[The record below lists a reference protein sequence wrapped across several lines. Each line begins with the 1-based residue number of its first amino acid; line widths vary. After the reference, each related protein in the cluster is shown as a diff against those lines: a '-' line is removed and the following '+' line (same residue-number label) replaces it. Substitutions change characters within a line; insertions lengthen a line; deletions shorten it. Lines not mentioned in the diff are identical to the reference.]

1 MSTPSSPVSGEYSPQ
16 VTQLINLASGGD
28 SRAAEELLPL
38 VYDELRRL
46 ARARMAGE
54 AAGGAGQTLQPTAL
68 VHEAYMRLL
77 GPQGEQ
83 LRWDGRGHFFG
94 AAARAMR
101 RILVDRARS
110 RNRLKRGAGAGRVPL
125 DENAVAAAV
134 GGGDEGAADDLL
146 ALEAALEKLEGLDRR
161 KAEVVMLRYYAG
173 LSIEETAAALDV
185 SPATVK
191 NDWAFARA
199 WLNREMTRED

>member
-1 MSTPSSPVSGEYSPQ
+1 MSEHKTFTAHE

-38 VYDELRRL
+38 VYQELRRL
-46 ARARMAGE
+46 ARARMAAE
-54 AAGGAGQTLQPTAL
+54 SGAGAGHTLQPTAL

-77 GPQGEQ
+77 GPNGET
-83 LRWDGRGHFFG
+83 LRWDGRAHFFG

-101 RILVDRARS
+101 RILVERARS
-110 RNRLKRGAGAGRVPL
+110 RNRVKRGGGRARVEL
-125 DENAVAAAV
+125 DENAVAADPESDSV
-134 GGGDEGAADDLL
+134 LE
-146 ALEAALEKLEGLDRR
+146 LEAALEKLEQLDRR

-173 LSIEETAAALDV
+173 LSIDETAAALDF

-191 NDWAFARA
+191 NDWSFARA
-199 WLNREMTRED
+199 WLNREMTREQSE